1 MKLPHAA
8 IVLLIAAAAS
18 LGQQSVPGVEHAEV
32 MLAAVSRDE
41 DLLRGGIGPRK
52 WTGRGTVGVE
62 PLAFVT
68 EAGEWSSIPC
78 STDNQ
83 KSCLKFQREYLSK
96 SHDYTVVGPDGKGAT
111 VRSKPTT
118 LSECFDYGGA
128 GTYSGGAIEKSTIAA
143 SSTEMFTDSE
153 AAHPVG
159 REDAL
164 FIRKLLTALVPK
176 KLDSPDGVRVLS
188 VDLEDKELYV
198 LQRAFED
205 TPDGGHRFLI
215 FGIGVVEPHRLHLL
229 YWKENTADENER
241 VLGTI
246 RLKSGRDFLIT
257 VVSDPES
264 HSYHVYGIRDGK
276 LTLIYAGGG
285 SSC

>member
-1 MKLPHAA
+1 MKRARA
-8 IVLLIAAAAS
+8 VVVLLIAAAAS
-18 LGQQSVPGVEHAEV
+18 PGQQSAPGSGSAKV

-41 DLLRGGIGPRK
+41 DLLRGGIGPSK
-52 WTGRGTVGVE
+52 WTGRGTIAVE

-83 KSCLKFQREYLSK
+83 KNCLKFEREYLIK
-96 SHDYTVVGPDGKGAT
+96 PHDYTVVGADGKGAK

-143 SSTEMFTDSE
+143 SSPEMFTDSE
-153 AAHPVG
+153 AARPVG
-159 REDAL
+159 KEDAL
-164 FIRKLLTALVPK
+164 AIRKLLTDLVPQ
-176 KLDSPDGVRVLS
+176 KLDSPNGVRVLS
-188 VDLEDKELYV
+188 VHLEEQNLYV

-205 TPDGGHRFLI
+205 MPDGGQRSLI
-215 FGIGVVEPHRLHLL
+215 FGIGIVEPHRFHVL
-229 YWKENTADENER
+229 YWKQNTADENER

-246 RLKSGRDFLIT
+246 RLKSGYDFLIT

-264 HSYHVYGIRDGK
+264 HSYHVYGIRGGK
-276 LTLIYAGGG
+276 LSLIYAGGG